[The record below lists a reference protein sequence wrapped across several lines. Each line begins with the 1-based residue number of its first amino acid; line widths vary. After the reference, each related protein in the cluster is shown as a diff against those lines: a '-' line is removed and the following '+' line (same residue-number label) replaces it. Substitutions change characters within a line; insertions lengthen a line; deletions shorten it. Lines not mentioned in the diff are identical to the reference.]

1 MDQLKYWLALH
12 HAPFLGP
19 MKTKAILEVFS
30 TPEEFFLNLNDVVKT
45 TKFHEQTRAA
55 LKNPDWAKIE
65 SELEWAAASSNHII
79 HLHDANYPKLL
90 KEIPNPPAIIY
101 VRGCVA
107 LLDSAQIA
115 IVGSRNP
122 SHTGRDNAYQFAKY
136 LSDQDITITSGLAL
150 GIDYESHRGALSAQK
165 PNTIAVVATGVD
177 RVYPA
182 RHKSMAHEIV
192 EKNGAIVS
200 EYPLGTVPRKEYFPR
215 RNRIISGLSLGTL
228 VVEAAQKSGSLITAR
243 LAADQ
248 GREVFA
254 IPGSIQNPLAKGC
267 HQLIREG
274 AKLVETAQHILE
286 ELTQLKQ
293 ALPVA
298 SNKNLAF
305 DFGDKLD
312 PGYQQILDCI
322 GYEPTTIDE
331 IVVRSRLTPESVS
344 SMLLVLE
351 LQDYIKSQAGS
362 IYSRTQ

>member
-19 MKTKAILEVFS
+19 MKTKAILEVFP
-30 TPEEFFLNLNDVVKT
+30 TPEDFFLNLSDVVKT
-45 TKFHEQTRAA
+45 TKFHEKTKSA
-55 LKNPDWAKIE
+55 LQNPDWARIE
-65 SELEWAAASSNHII
+65 LELEWASANDNHII
-79 HLHDANYPKLL
+79 HLHDASYPKLL
-90 KEIPNPPAIIY
+90 KEIPDPATVLYIQ
-101 VRGCVA
+101 GNVA

-136 LSDQDITITSGLAL
+136 LSDQGITVTSGLAL
-150 GIDYESHRGALSAQK
+150 GIDYESHRGALSAHK
-165 PNTIAVVATGVD
+165 SNTIAVIATGVD

-182 RHKSMAHEIV
+182 RHKSMVHEIV
-192 EKNGAIVS
+192 EKSGAIVS
-200 EYPLGTVPRKEYFPR
+200 EYPLGTAPRKEYFPR

-243 LAADQ
+243 QAAEQ

-254 IPGSIQNPLAKGC
+254 IPSSIQNPLAKGC

-293 ALPVA
+293 TLPVA
-298 SNKNLAF
+298 NNRNLAF
-305 DFGDKLD
+305 DFGDKLGQD
-312 PGYQQILDCI
+312 YQQILDCI